1 MSTAVQNVK
10 IVYTSDTSGLKS
22 AKIATEQLTA
32 EEQQLIDAMKQA
44 DTQAK
49 KTNDTIQ
56 KESKQSANEIDKAS
70 KSTTLFS
77 NGLRGIGAMVV
88 GAFAVS
94 SLIDFQKQVI
104 NLTGEF
110 QKYRAVLTN
119 SLGSQQQADVAMQ
132 MIADTASKTNFSVQQ
147 LTETYIKFAN
157 RGLNLTKSEMMKL
170 ADIANFTGKS
180 IDQLTEAALDAFTGE
195 NERLKE
201 FGITAKK
208 NGETTAFTFKGV
220 TTEVKNTSSEI
231 QKYILGLGDLE
242 GVTGATAAISGTLS
256 GQISNLGDSYD
267 QLLIT
272 LGNSESGIIAWSVT
286 AIDSILKVITYAI
299 KSKEQLE
306 KESGLKELGKQ
317 SEFAKMKFDNLS
329 ASLEKKRNISA
340 LEADKQA
347 LDQLINGEERYI
359 KKKQELIDSE
369 KFIRGAISETKQ
381 LEINQAKVRIEL
393 AKERLKQYEKF
404 EKDLTPIIQEESD
417 KQTKARI
424 DAQNKAFNNAL
435 NNLSKAEQLAIRE
448 AKAEG
453 QNQDYIIGIQLDY
466 LQKRDDLYKKFGKN
480 SKEIDKELVVQRQE
494 LYAEL
499 YKYDTEYAEKL
510 EKDRLDRIE
519 KQKTLELKTLE
530 DTAKQEKVIYDNVQ
544 LEKLQAVTGT
554 EEQKQEEIARI
565 QKEFARDEIV
575 RAIELDQQKLEVAN
589 LSTEERTS
597 IEQKLVDDKKA
608 LYELD
613 AKNAKEIQDK
623 ITEDAKKQAEE
634 RKKAEQMAS
643 KLALD
648 FVREG
653 FSYRSDQL
661 KQESED
667 IKTQKDYDLKM
678 AGDNAQAKAQIESK
692 YREIERQNKRKQF
705 EADKQQALFNIA
717 INTAQAVSKTLAT
730 AGFLGI
736 ALTAGVI
743 ALGAVQIAR
752 VNAQKMPKY
761 KFGTRKVPGVDTG
774 SDSVIAELRPGERVH
789 TTEVSNTYGKLLDN
803 VQNISPKLANDFAL
817 NHRQYDRALNGN
829 DKFKEEL
836 SEMKNIFKELRKD
849 IKNRPEIHIEL
860 TEKGFKK
867 TIVNTHSETQ
877 IVNDYFKI

>member
-32 EEQQLIDAMKQA
+32 EEQQLVDAMKQA

-77 NGLRGIGAMVV
+77 NGLRGVGAMVA

-329 ASLEKKRNISA
+329 ASLEKKRNISS

-347 LDQLINGEERYI
+347 IEQLIAGEERYI

-404 EKDLTPIIQEESD
+404 EKDLTPVIQEETE

-424 DAQNKAFNNAL
+424 DAQTKAFNNAL

-453 QNQDYIIGIQLDY
+453 QKQNYIIGIQLDY
-466 LQKRDDLYKKFGKN
+466 LQKRDDLYKKFGRN

-494 LYAEL
+494 LYSEL

-519 KQKTLELKTLE
+519 KQKTIELNSLEQVS
-530 DTAKQEKVIYDNVQ
+530 KQEKVFYDELANERIQQARMTGEDIDKVEYNIQ
-544 LEKLQAVTGT
+544 LESLLREKDLI
-554 EEQKQEEIARI
+554 K
-565 QKEFARDEIV
+565 
-575 RAIELDQQKLEVAN
+575 QKLEVAN
-589 LSTEERTS
+589 LSVIERTELEQSLVDNQKSIYDLDYENYKGTEAKKTEELKR
-597 IEQKLVDDKKA
+597 
-608 LYELD
+608 
-613 AKNAKEIQDK
+613 
-623 ITEDAKKQAEE
+623 QAED
-634 RKKAEQMAS
+634 RRKAEQQAS

-653 FSYRSDQL
+653 FSYRSEQL
-661 KQESED
+661 KQEAED
-667 IKTQKDYDLKM
+667 IKTQKDYDLKL

-752 VNAQKMPKY
+752 VNSQKMPKY
-761 KFGTRKVPGVDTG
+761 KFGTRKVEGIDTG
-774 SDSVIAELRPGERVH
+774 SDTVTAVLRPGERVH